1 MPKKQRTSTKLNEK
15 GGQVNETNTARH
27 YSIDVGG
34 WTQVRISSVL
44 ADQDELERLRD
55 ENAKLREAL
64 ASLRDQVAGER
75 EVYLERD
82 GTKESDKY
90 AVYMQGLLDKAS
102 AMSLPGVRYR
112 IAILK
117 DVQQ

>member
-1 MPKKQRTSTKLNEK
+1 MPERPAVKLNEK
-15 GGQVNETNTARH
+15 GGQV
-27 YSIDVGG
+27 
-34 WTQVRISSVL
+34 
-44 ADQDELERLRD
+44 ELERLRD

-64 ASLRDQVAGER
+64 ALLRGQVAGER

-112 IAILK
+112 ITIPEEAPR
-117 DVQQ
+117 